1 MADRA
6 VAAAGRKGPAKEAMP
21 PKLLLKVATAMD
33 LQEHPTPQVMAA
45 AEEEPEER
53 QRTATVALE
62 EPAPLQEVR
71 WPTAAAA
78 AEPVI

>member
-1 MADRA
+1 MDFPGRHTPPVM
-6 VAAAGRKGPAKEAMP
+6 VAGAEGPGELQP
-21 PKLLLKVATAMD
+21 TATA
-33 LQEHPTPQVMAA
+33 
-45 AEEEPEER
+45 
-53 QRTATVALE
+53 ALE